1 MVSCGCESTAP
12 GLRLITN
19 YVYSCDLVWT
29 TLNTHSGDSHLSQD
43 VRRLRDNSQGSS
55 QESGARPAGS
65 GHLPRTDFTR
75 AFFMTA
81 LALVACHSFLDGSDA
96 APLWRAHTS
105 PRSHLTTMRDASLC
119 AASHLDLAHTL
130 ILRPCHFDNG
140 PRARHHTCARPPLRR
155 VHVPAACAVAALPER
170 DGLLTPA
177 FHLLSCSPAPASRW
191 LMLMQL
197 RSCADSPVRFC
208 QECSCHDRPCPSPAA
223 AGLRRAPLGN

>member
-1 MVSCGCESTAP
+1 MILCGQPKILTQETPTS
-12 GLRLITN
+12 LRT
-19 YVYSCDLVWT
+19 
-29 TLNTHSGDSHLSQD
+29 

-155 VHVPAACAVAALPER
+155 VHVPAAMR
-170 DGLLTPA
+170 RGGLAREGWLGMVCRLWPFTC
-177 FHLLSCSPAPASRW
+177 SSSPAPASHLR
-191 LMLMQL
+191 MLIMQL

-208 QECSCHDRPCPSPAA
+208 HLECSCHDKSCPSPAA
-223 AGLRRAPLGN
+223 AGWRRAPHGN